1 MRKLLSSEHKYKYI
15 WIALGLLALLINS
28 WFALIPNWVD
38 QYYFRGIFQVFR
50 WCYDHTLGFIPLPM
64 VYITLIVFVVFTAR
78 IFTKMIRKAKS
89 GNWLV
94 GLVDGLISLLAF
106 FGGALFLFYVLW
118 GFNYN
123 RPDIYADL
131 NMQHQEIDSIYLI
144 EEIDRVTQD
153 LISTRAMITS
163 DSLTAIGKEDIPG
176 DLELIIR
183 KDLEV
188 LLESWDIPTYGR
200 VRVRRLLPKGILLR
214 FSTAG
219 VYVPY
224 ALEGHIDGGLHPIQ
238 WPFTMAHE
246 MTHGYGYGDEGTCN
260 FIGYLACLNSEYASI
275 RYSAIR
281 AYWRY
286 LMSDLRQ
293 LDKEQYRSRLKQLP
307 RGVKLDLNEII
318 EYMDRYPDIM
328 PAVRDKVYDTYLK
341 SHGVKAGLANYSHM
355 IKYVKAYK
363 ERNK

>member
-1 MRKLLSSEHKYKYI
+1 MPQLLTSKHKYKYI
-15 WIALGLLALLINS
+15 WIALGVLALVVNRI
-28 WFALIPNWVD
+28 FANTPDWVD
-38 QYYFRGIFQVFR
+38 RYYFRGLFQVFR
-50 WCYDHTLGFIPLPM
+50 WVYDHTLGYLPIPV
-64 VYITLIVFVVFTAR
+64 VYITLIIFVIYTAR
-78 IFTKMIRKAKS
+78 IFTKMIQECKTGK
-89 GNWLV
+89 WLT
-94 GLVDGLISLLAF
+94 GLVEGLLSLLAF
-106 FGGALFLFYVLW
+106 LGGALFFFYVLW
-118 GFNYN
+118 GFNYS

-131 NMQHQEIDSIYLI
+131 SMQEQTIDSSYLI
-144 EEIDRVTQD
+144 SEIDRVTQE
-153 LISTRAMITS
+153 LILTRAMVS
-163 DSLTAIGKEDIPG
+163 KDSLTAISEEDIP
-176 DLELIIR
+176 DELESLIR
-183 KDLEV
+183 KDLEG
-188 LLESWDIPTYGR
+188 LLQSWDIPTNGR
-200 VRVRRLLPKGILLR
+200 VRVRKLRPKGILLR

-260 FIGYLACLNSEYASI
+260 FIGYLACLRSDNDVI

-286 LMSDLRQ
+286 LMSDLRM
-293 LDKEQYRSRLKQLP
+293 LDKDLYRQYLRSLP
-307 RGVKLDLNEII
+307 RGIKIDINEII

-355 IKYVKAYK
+355 IKYMKAYR
-363 ERNK
+363 ERGE